1 MGEEGEE
8 ESREEAEEGQE
19 GEEGQEAE
27 EEKEEEGQEAEEEE
41 KEEEKEEGSLPGRQ
55 AQEGPAQEQGFGR
68 GWQEEC
74 GEAEGCGQGPLQGSH
89 VQRRADRHHGQE
101 QDDLPGDCQGGLG
114 LHQVEEAEQ
123 QAHDQPGRRAGQ
135 GHWRQD
141 VDVQDEQ
148 GALQARE
155 VSAHLCVKSRSLTR
169 AGPLFGDL
177 LQAPGPWGSSASQA
191 RHSCSLLSAGYSICE
206 K

>member
-1 MGEEGEE
+1 MGGKGLFKVRTC
-8 ESREEAEEGQE
+8 SAALTAITG
-19 GEEGQEAE
+19 
-27 EEKEEEGQEAEEEE
+27 KS
-41 KEEEKEEGSLPGRQ
+41 KMTC
-55 AQEGPAQEQGFGR
+55 PAIVKAVWGYIKSKKLNNKRMINPDG
-68 GWQEEC
+68 
-74 GEAEGCGQGPLQGSH
+74 
-89 VQRRADRHHGQE
+89 
-101 QDDLPGDCQGGLG
+101 
-114 LHQVEEAEQ
+114 
-123 QAHDQPGRRAGQ
+123 AGQ

-191 RHSCSLLSAGYSICE
+191 RHSCSLLSAGYSI
-206 K
+206 